1 MAKTTDFFYAKIQ
14 IFYLKSQMHL
24 LIFLLKNGIIDLI
37 ILPRGIFMAANYNK
51 LWKLLI
57 DKGMTKTDLRLKTG
71 MSTSTLAK
79 MSKNENVSLDVILSI
94 CKVLE
99 CNIGDVV
106 DATEKED

>member
-1 MAKTTDFFYAKIQ
+1 
-14 IFYLKSQMHL
+14 
-24 LIFLLKNGIIDLI
+24 
-37 ILPRGIFMAANYNK
+37 MAANYNK

-57 DKGMTKTDLRLKTG
+57 DKGMTKTDLRMKTG

-79 MSKNENVSLDVILSI
+79 MSKNENVSLDVILII

-106 DATEKED
+106 DAKEKED